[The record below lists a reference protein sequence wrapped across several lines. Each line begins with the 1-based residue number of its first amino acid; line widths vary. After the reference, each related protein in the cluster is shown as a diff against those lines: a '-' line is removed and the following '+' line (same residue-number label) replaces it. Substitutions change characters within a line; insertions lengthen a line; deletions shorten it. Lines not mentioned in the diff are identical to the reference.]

1 MKLIREYTIWR
12 EDGKIR
18 VEHYEDGKKIYRV
31 CLEDGT
37 EKEVA
42 APPAR
47 PRTFAV
53 HGNFLKNK
61 PRYLSTL
68 AQRPG
73 DPNAYVTSFHEAE
86 RKAAEIGGE
95 IIKVDDLAQSHP
107 AHASGALHNE
117 ATA

>member
-1 MKLIREYTIWR
+1 MKLIRESTIWR
-12 EDGKIR
+12 DDGKIR

-31 CLEDGT
+31 CLGDGT

-42 APPAR
+42 SPPAR

-73 DPNAYVTSFHEAE
+73 DPNAFVTSYHEAE

-95 IIKVDDLAQSHP
+95 ILRIEDVADSHP
-107 AHASGALHNE
+107 AHATGNMYNETGA
-117 ATA
+117 